1 MVRVLVSRVKYL
13 RVERETAAEAGR
25 TASLR
30 PEMELP
36 ARPRTATGWTAT
48 SDAIAVELC
57 VYSGRVLVLEL
68 RGTCTHLDQWMLLRI

>member
-1 MVRVLVSRVKYL
+1 M
-13 RVERETAAEAGR
+13 ERETAAEAGR

-48 SDAIAVELC
+48 SDAIAIELYVRIPWAC
-57 VYSGRVLVLEL
+57 PGSGAAGYVHTL
-68 RGTCTHLDQWMLLRI
+68 